1 MRIRFI
7 KVCAVLTGS
16 CLKPELLIPETRGLP
31 VPKHRAMPRAGNNLA
46 QLSEYRASS
55 CVSHQS
61 DVAVIYMNL
70 DRLLGKSR
78 VVMRN
83 VFGVTNWLEVL
94 MLL

>member
-7 KVCAVLTGS
+7 KVCAVLTGL
-16 CLKPELLIPETRGLP
+16 CLKPELLISETRGLP
-31 VPKHRAMPRAGNNLA
+31 VPKHRAMAQAGNNLA

-55 CVSHQS
+55 YVSHQIA
-61 DVAVIYMNL
+61 VAVIYINL

-83 VFGVTNWLEVL
+83 VFGLTN
-94 MLL
+94 